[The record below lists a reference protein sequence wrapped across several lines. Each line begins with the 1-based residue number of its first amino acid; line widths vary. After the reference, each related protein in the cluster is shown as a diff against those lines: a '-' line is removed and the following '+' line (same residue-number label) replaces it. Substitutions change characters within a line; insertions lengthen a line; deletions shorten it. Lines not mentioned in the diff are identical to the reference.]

1 MKKFAVKND
10 FILAVFS
17 VFAFRWRD
25 QATYYFVLKS
35 DPAFSDG
42 SGKALICFRGCGLKY
57 ISIL

>member
-17 VFAFRWRD
+17 LFAFRWRD

-42 SGKALICFRGCGLKY
+42 SGKALICFRGCGLK
-57 ISIL
+57 